1 MKIVCIICT
10 ERLVVNDSISV
21 CTCGHLF
28 HEQCLFRWF
37 KSTGP
42 NTCPQC
48 RAKQTEK
55 NVIKRLFFNQEDIT
69 VSQANVTDVT
79 PENLENLQNL
89 VGELKNSLLELRQA
103 MTAKEKLVELVKISF
118 FLFKFF
124 FTITVFW
131 CFFKHRKMPS
141 LKKWK
146 KPHQILK
153 RPCQK
158 TSFYWTI

>member
-10 ERLVVNDSISV
+10 ERLVVNASISV

-28 HEQCLFRWF
+28 HEECLFRWF
-37 KSTGP
+37 KSAGP

-48 RAKQTEK
+48 RAKQNEK

-69 VSQANVTDVT
+69 ASQANVSEVT

-89 VGELKNSLLELRQA
+89 VAELKNSLLELRQA
-103 MTAKEKLVELVKISF
+103 MNSKEKLVEQVMKYI
-118 FLFKFF
+118 
-124 FTITVFW
+124 W
-131 CFFKHRKMPS
+131 CFKLFFSIFFYILMLVERKKPS

-146 KPHQILK
+146 KRH
-153 RPCQK
+153 
-158 TSFYWTI
+158 